1 MVFCGLALLAVLF
14 GNLIVGEDADM
25 LLRDKKTLSSFIL
38 FFGFKFVLRDLAGVA
53 ALGAASALTTC
64 CKS

>member
-1 MVFCGLALLAVLF
+1 MVFCGLALLVVLL

-38 FFGFKFVLRDLAGVA
+38 FFSFLAWFAGFGW
-53 ALGAASALTTC
+53 GGSAR
-64 CKS
+64 SG